1 MNAVAPGFT
10 VTAMTRAVAERNDIA
25 FDDMVAGRVKR
36 IPAGRAGTPEDI
48 AHAVSFFVDSR
59 SGFVSGQVLY
69 VAGGPIS

>member
-1 MNAVAPGFT
+1 
-10 VTAMTRAVAERNDIA
+10 
-25 FDDMVAGRVKR
+25 MVAGRVKR
-36 IPAGRAGTPEDI
+36 IPAGRAGNPDDI